1 MKLLI
6 KSLKALAILIA
17 ILSIIWFSGPKVSFE
32 EFDADLPNVDVSIDE
47 LDQFLADKEGEVA
60 NIKPENESR
69 IIWADSVRQTEYA
82 LVYLHGFSAGVME
95 GAPLHQ
101 EVSSRYGMN
110 LYLPR
115 LSKHGIADDDIFTE
129 LTPKALV
136 DDAKE
141 ALVIGR
147 KLGKKVILMSCSTG
161 GTLAIY
167 LLANHP
173 DIAGHISYSANISL
187 FDPTGKMMT
196 GPWGLNIVKRIIGDY
211 RISTESA
218 DAPDSVLVKTRQYW
232 SSKYRVEGL
241 VALQGLIDMT
251 MTDKN
256 FDKINQ
262 SYFLG
267 YYYKNDSTQDKT
279 VSVSA
284 ILDFDSKTMTPD
296 EMKRVVAFEGAGS
309 HVINSP
315 LNSKEYEGVRDATY
329 AYLEDVLRLVPLYP

>member
-1 MKLLI
+1 MKFLI
-6 KSLKALAILIA
+6 KSLKALAVIIVILLIT
-17 ILSIIWFSGPKVSFE
+17 WFAGPKASYE
-32 EFDADLPNVDVSIDE
+32 EFDAVLPTVEVSIQE
-47 LDQFLADKEGEVA
+47 LDQYLAERENLVQ

-101 EVSSRYGMN
+101 EVASKYGMN

-115 LSKHGIADDDIFTE
+115 LSKHGIAEDDIFAE
-129 LTPKALV
+129 LTPKGLI

-167 LLANHP
+167 LMANHP
-173 DIAGHISYSANISL
+173 DIAAHISYSVNIAL
-187 FDPTGKMMT
+187 FDPTAKMMT
-196 GPWGLNIVKRIIGDY
+196 GPWGLNIVKKIIGDY
-211 RISTESA
+211 RTSSESPET
-218 DAPDSVLVKTRQYW
+218 PDSVLVKTRQYW

-241 VALQGLIDMT
+241 VALQGLINMT
-251 MTDKN
+251 MTDEN
-256 FDKINQ
+256 FGKISQ
-262 SYFLG
+262 PYFLG
-267 YYYKNDSTQDKT
+267 YYYKNDSAQDKT

-284 ILDFDSKTMTPD
+284 ILDFDSKTSTPD
-296 EMKRVVAFEGAGS
+296 EMKAVVAFENAGT

-315 LNSKEYEGVRDATY
+315 LESKEYDKVRDDTF
-329 AYLEDVLRLVPLYP
+329 AYLEEVLGLKIAD